1 VTRDAAQKIL
11 VIQLTKMGDFLQTT
25 PLLAALKRD
34 RLEVELTVLVP
45 PGLTAVARGCPAVDR
60 ILTLDLVGLQDVAR
74 RPDLD
79 LARKVAAARAA
90 TRDLTTERFDRVINL
105 NYSVLTALLA
115 ELIPAENHVGYHL
128 GDQRQHLLRE
138 EWTNFIFQHMTDRR
152 LVRFNLVD
160 VLLNYAPNG
169 SADGRRVA
177 FEPLAEESCW
187 AEAEL
192 GRLPTDRPL
201 WGLQI
206 GTKNPLRRWP
216 VENFV
221 ALAEMIL
228 DKFPVSLVLTG
239 TADEGPL
246 VRAFLSGLGDASGR
260 VLDLTGRTSLGQLA
274 AVLERLDRL
283 VTGDTGTMHL
293 AAARNTPVAALFMG
307 PAHCHETGPYG
318 QGHLIL
324 QAVAP
329 CFPCQEADEACGDRD
344 CRQVITPDL
353 AAAALAGEFD
363 PDRFPKTVVP
373 YRSELDGFGVVY
385 RPLIKRPLDAETA
398 LALALREA
406 GRRYL
411 RPGYRPDPGHLEA
424 EIRTDYLAPEGDDS
438 SAIQVLAANLGLL
451 RSMIRTRADSPEE
464 LAQGLILAA
473 RGPGFSSL
481 LHPLVRTMA
490 GRLRRRPGPES
501 VTAVRAA
508 GRDAAMVL
516 DLCLARRA
524 A

>member
-1 VTRDAAQKIL
+1 VSGGAEKVL
-11 VIQLTKMGDFLQTT
+11 VVQMTKMGDFLQTT
-25 PLLAALKRD
+25 PLLLALKQGEP
-34 RLEVELTVLVP
+34 EVELTVLVP
-45 PGLTAVARGCPAVDR
+45 PGLKAVAAGCPAVDR
-60 ILTLDLVGLQDVAR
+60 TITLDLVGLQDVAR
-74 RPDLD
+74 RADLD
-79 LARKVAAARAA
+79 LAGKLAAAREA
-90 TRDLTTERFDRVINL
+90 TRDLIAERFDRVINL

-115 ELIPAENHVGYHL
+115 ELIPADNHVGYHL

-160 VLLNYAPNG
+160 VLLNYAANG
-169 SADGRRVA
+169 AAGGRGLAFTPSAEDAR
-177 FEPLAEESCW
+177 W

-192 GRLPTDRPL
+192 DRLPAGRPV
-201 WGLQI
+201 WGLQV

-216 VENFV
+216 VENF
-221 ALAEMIL
+221 AELARLIM
-228 DKFPVSLVLTG
+228 DRFPVSLVLTG
-239 TADEGPL
+239 TADERPL
-246 VRAFLSGLGDASGR
+246 VREFLSGLGGVSGR
-260 VLDLTGRTSLGQLA
+260 VLDLTGRTGLGQLA
-274 AVLERLDRL
+274 AVLERMDRL

-329 CFPCQEADEACGDRD
+329 CFPCQEAAEACGDRD
-344 CRQVITPDL
+344 CRQVITPEI

-363 PDRFPKTVVP
+363 WQRADIVP
-373 YRSELDGFGVVY
+373 YRSELDAFGVVY
-385 RPLIKRPLDAETA
+385 RPLIRRPLDPETA

-406 GRRYL
+406 GRHYL
-411 RPGYRPDPGHLEA
+411 RPGYRLDPDRVKD
-424 EIRTDYLAPEGDDS
+424 EIGTDYLAPAEDS
-438 SAIQVLAANLGLL
+438 RAAIETLAANVGLL
-451 RSMIRTRADSPEE
+451 RSMIRARGDSPQD
-464 LAQGLILAA
+464 LAQGLILSA

-481 LHPLVRTMA
+481 LHPLVRTLA
-490 GRLRRRPGPES
+490 GRLQRLSGPES

-508 GRDAAMVL
+508 VGDAAAVL
-516 DLCLARRA
+516 DLCLTRRA

>member
-1 VTRDAAQKIL
+1 MTGDAAHKIL
-11 VIQLTKMGDFLQTT
+11 VMQLTKMGDFLQTT
-25 PLLAALKRD
+25 PLLAALKRG
-34 RLEVELTVLVP
+34 RPEVELTVLVP
-45 PGLTAVARGCPAVDR
+45 PGLTAVAAGCPDVDR
-60 ILTLDLVGLQDVAR
+60 IVPLDLVGLQDVAR

-79 LARKVAAARAA
+79 LAHKVAAARSAI
-90 TRDLTTERFDRVINL
+90 RDLAAERFDRVINL

-115 ELIPAENHVGYHL
+115 ELIPAENYVGYHL

-169 SADGRRVA
+169 SALGRRVA
-177 FEPLAEESCW
+177 FEPTAEESRW

-192 GRLPTDRPL
+192 DRLPKGRPI

-216 VENFV
+216 IQNFI

-228 DKFPVSLVLTG
+228 ARFPVSLVLTG
-239 TADEGPL
+239 TADERPL
-246 VRAFLSGLGDASGR
+246 VREFLSGLTHASGR
-260 VLDLTGRTSLGQLA
+260 VLDLTGRTDLGQLA

-329 CFPCQEADEACGDRD
+329 CFPCQEAAEACGDRD
-344 CRQVITPDL
+344 CRQVITPEI

-363 PDRFPKTVVP
+363 PDRFSTAVVP
-373 YRSELDGFGVVY
+373 YQSELDDFGVVY
-385 RPLIKRPLDAETA
+385 RPLIARPLDAETA

-411 RPGYRPDPGHLEA
+411 RPGYRPDPGRLED
-424 EIRTDYLAPEGDDS
+424 EIRTDYLPPGDGHLT
-438 SAIQVLAANLGLL
+438 AIQDLAANLGLL
-451 RSMIRTRADSPEE
+451 RSMIRNRADSPED

-473 RGPGFSSL
+473 RGPGFSSG

-501 VTAVRAA
+501 VAAVRAA
-508 GRDAAMVL
+508 GRDAAVVL
-516 DLCLARRA
+516 DRCLARRA